1 MASKKKMTFE
11 LIRAKIL
18 RDRRIKLQITS
29 WKPKEKAI
37 CSRVAEFLDDYAQR
51 YPYCTVTYEEITQAI
66 FTLGKIPD
74 SRAAHVK
81 SVRGQM
87 SAASRL
93 LLAKHNRTL
102 ITARGVGARASV
114 NNTDKV
120 KESMTQAAEN
130 HRRTAEKL
138 VKIADSIDPNELDKE
153 LKLLGGDPAVKKD
166 LLEIATW
173 HKELLMKYVRSLKKP
188 AATQALLP
196 PPPLGG

>member
-1 MASKKKMTFE
+1 MAGKKKTTFE
-11 LIRAKIL
+11 LMRAKIL
-18 RDRRIKLQITS
+18 RERRHKLQITK
-29 WKPKEKAI
+29 WEPKEKAI
-37 CSRVAEFLDDYAQR
+37 CSRVAEFLDDCAQK
-51 YPYCTVTYEEITQAI
+51 YPHCTITYEEVTQAI

-74 SRAAHVK
+74 ARAKHVK

-87 SAASRL
+87 SSAGKL
-93 LLAKHNRTL
+93 LLQKYNRTL
-102 ITARGVGARASV
+102 ITCRGVGARASV
-114 NNTDKV
+114 DNTDKV

-138 VKIADSIDPNELDKE
+138 VKIADSIDPTELDKE

-188 AATQALLP
+188 SATQALLP
-196 PPPLGG
+196 PPPQGG